1 MKKTLLIAVFF
12 LGFLQAL
19 QAQGNFTPER
29 FTNRPLTLFNDA
41 TSVGWNP
48 ALLGFSNHSD
58 LVLVLPYTRNFAYD
72 NQVGGFYSQDGVGF
86 GIISERNTP
95 IFTPFSFYWGLG
107 FNVIENN
114 TWMGGSF
121 RYSEFGTSSIRLNG
135 SLIHRPIDQ
144 LLISAGITNVNSVN
158 ADDLTYNFS
167 LAYSVTNWLQ
177 LLGTYTL
184 TSDTLLFGGEQRSAQ
199 IGVSASTLNRNLITS
214 FMVNPVLREARF
226 GIEFALGGI
235 SLGLL
240 NDASTLNSPGGRFTG
255 GNMLLRY
262 QPHYHEHEEIPPFID
277 DPCNTKAC
285 RYPGCPGRKCTR
297 ADQYSYRC
305 IRENCP
311 GIPCNECF
319 DGRCD
324 DHITIK
330 IDCRPRCLICFHP
343 IIFNWNVNI
352 YINNT
357 CMFCSCTHYIHNY
370 YYIFNPVKYIT
381 IHDTVTVFR
390 DEVKYIHIHD
400 TVKVIE
406 KVIEY
411 VQDCSKCHHDCS
423 TCPHDCSKCTHQ
435 CPPCP
440 DCPDTTKVV
449 DPVEP
454 PTDDLVIIKI
464 EFPFDSC
471 APYDEHAPDIIKLI
485 ELMKK
490 YPDTCMIIEAHT
502 DSMGTDQYNMNL
514 SLCRAMYI
522 KDILVKNGI
531 EEERIAAV
539 GKGEC
544 CPIESNSTPEGRRK
558 NRRIG
563 YKLLPCSIDSFEH
576 EIKIYD
582 DETPKDEEEVDNGWE
597 EEL

>member
-48 ALLGFSNHSD
+48 ALLGISNHSD

-167 LAYSVTNWLQ
+167 LAYSVTDWLQ

-262 QPHYHEHEEIPPFID
+262 QPHYHEHEHEETAPPSYDSCTTIV
-277 DPCNTKAC
+277 CK
-285 RYPGCPGRKCTR
+285 YPGCPGRKCTR

-370 YYIFNPVKYIT
+370 YYIFNPVKYI
-381 IHDTVTVFR
+381 
-390 DEVKYIHIHD
+390 HIHD

-423 TCPHDCSKCTHQ
+423 TCHHDCSKCTHQ

-440 DCPDTTKVV
+440 DCPPTPCEKDTVYITKTIV
-449 DPVEP
+449 
-454 PTDDLVIIKI
+454 K
-464 EFPFDSC
+464 
-471 APYDEHAPDIIKLI
+471 
-485 ELMKK
+485 
-490 YPDTCMIIEAHT
+490 DTCIQE
-502 DSMGTDQYNMNL
+502 
-514 SLCRAMYI
+514 
-522 KDILVKNGI
+522 
-531 EEERIAAV
+531 
-539 GKGEC
+539 
-544 CPIESNSTPEGRRK
+544 
-558 NRRIG
+558 
-563 YKLLPCSIDSFEH
+563 
-576 EIKIYD
+576 
-582 DETPKDEEEVDNGWE
+582 
-597 EEL
+597 